1 MVLSTAQMKMLRNV
15 RDQGHAFAGV
25 GLVERAGGSKLR
37 MAQRLA
43 AAGLLSPSAPY
54 EITDH
59 GRSELQRVLK
69 GPKP

>member
-1 MVLSTAQMKMLRNV
+1 MVLSTAQMKMLRNA

-25 GLVERAGGSKLR
+25 VEQGGGSQLR

-54 EITDH
+54 EITQQ
-59 GRSELQRVLK
+59 GREQLQRVL
-69 GPKP
+69 GGVKP